1 VAAFFDYGADR
12 PRSAGVSAGAPDG
25 PDQELVLL
33 ADLGPA
39 DWERLVSMMT
49 RRRFGA
55 GDVVIA
61 AGERDQSLA
70 VVASGAVEV
79 LVGEGRRARPVRV
92 QGPGSVLGEV
102 AFFSGRPRT
111 ATVRAVEPS
120 EVLTLDAEAFE
131 VLAARH
137 PDLGR
142 RLLLDLGRILA
153 VRLRQAEGRGDG

>member
-1 VAAFFDYGADR
+1 VAAFFDYGAGR
-12 PRSAGVSAGAPDG
+12 PRSAGVSAGPPDG
-25 PDQELVLL
+25 PEQELVLL

-49 RRRFGA
+49 RRRYGA

-79 LVGEGRRARPVRV
+79 LVGEGRRARRVRA

-102 AFFSGRPRT
+102 AFFDGRPRS

-131 VLAARH
+131 ILAARH